1 MIDLPVPKT
10 KLWVSKYKYHPTFSQ
25 PNSTLHRAW
34 LQKALKNVGLI
45 NDWIG
50 GFWGFCSAFRI
61 QGLTTLRVFG
71 SSELPV
77 SMSSSSW
84 THRHAP
90 SYTIFCS
97 FLPETSLWNKISLG
111 LLYFSMVSFI
121 QCGIFTMQGLW
132 WNSVKGTAQILGEE
146 VVWLFGSPA
155 FLFCFCCL
163 GREFWDRILLFCRMP
178 SNKVC
183 LSLSPACWD
192 VSSAATPGNRYILDL
207 GFWAVVFFSF
217 ILSLLS
223 WASESLSCWVF

>member
-1 MIDLPVPKT
+1 MIELG
-10 KLWVSKYKYHPTFSQ
+10 VSE
-25 PNSTLHRAW
+25 
-34 LQKALKNVGLI
+34 
-45 NDWIG
+45 
-50 GFWGFCSAFRI
+50 GFVLLFGY
-61 QGLTTLRVFG
+61 RVSPLFE
-71 SSELPV
+71 SLAPSELPV

-97 FLPETSLWNKISLG
+97 FFPETSLWNKISLG

-121 QCGIFTMQGLW
+121 QCGLFTMQGLW
-132 WNSVKGTAQILGEE
+132 WISVEGTVQILREE

-178 SNKVC
+178 SNTVC

-207 GFWAVVFFSF
+207 GFWAVVFFFLVPS
-217 ILSLLS
+217 
-223 WASESLSCWVF
+223 